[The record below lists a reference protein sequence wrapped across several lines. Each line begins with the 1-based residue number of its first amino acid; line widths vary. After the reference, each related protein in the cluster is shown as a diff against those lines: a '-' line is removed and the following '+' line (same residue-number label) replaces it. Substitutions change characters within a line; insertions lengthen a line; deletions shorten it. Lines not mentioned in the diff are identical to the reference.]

1 MAENGEEIL
10 TLTAQPRRHSVAMD
24 EGTYAHV
31 GIIPKTQWTRQ
42 HQSVSPARQ
51 NGSRISGQRLTTWS
65 KENIRNPVI
74 EIK

>member
-24 EGTYAHV
+24 EVTYAHV

-42 HQSVSPARQ
+42 HQSVSPAR
-51 NGSRISGQRLTTWS
+51 
-65 KENIRNPVI
+65 
-74 EIK
+74 